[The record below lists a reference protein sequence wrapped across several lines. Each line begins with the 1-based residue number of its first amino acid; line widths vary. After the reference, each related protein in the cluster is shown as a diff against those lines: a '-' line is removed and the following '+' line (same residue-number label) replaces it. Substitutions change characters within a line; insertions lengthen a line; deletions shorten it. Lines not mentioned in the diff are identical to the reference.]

1 MEKKKK
7 IRFIINPVS
16 GPNRSEDKEQIIKD
30 HLDHN
35 QYEYECTYT
44 ERKGHATELAE
55 DAVSSAYDI
64 VVACGGDGTVNEV
77 AKGLIGSNTVLGI
90 IPGGSGNGFAM
101 YIGMGRSTVRAIKK
115 LNNTQMKTI
124 DTCYVNDIFF
134 INLAGIG
141 FDALIA
147 YKAENEKRRGFQMY
161 LNLVSKEMVR
171 FKAEDFRVIYDGE
184 TIEGPFTTIAIA
196 NAPMYGYNF
205 TVAPLADLSDGLF
218 DIVFIKEASI
228 LRTLGV
234 SWRMLNKTLDKS
246 PLVEVR
252 KAKEVTVISKKPYYF
267 HVDGESM
274 RFTDTLQFRMD
285 PLSLKVLFPILKNS

>member
-1 MEKKKK
+1 MHKKKK

-16 GPNRSEDKEQIIKD
+16 GANRSENREKIIRD
-30 HLDHN
+30 HLDHD
-35 QYEYECTYT
+35 QYDYDCIYT
-44 ERKGHATELAE
+44 ERRGHAAELSAE
-55 DAVSSAYDI
+55 AAALHYDV

-77 AKGLIGSNTVLGI
+77 AKGIKGSDTVLGI
-90 IPGGSGNGFAM
+90 LPGGSGNGFAM
-101 YIGMGRSTVRAIKK
+101 YIGMGRNTARAVKK
-115 LNNTQMKTI
+115 LNNATVKTI

-147 YKAENEKRRGFQMY
+147 YKAENEEKRGLQMY
-161 LNLVSKEMVR
+161 VNLVGKEMAK
-171 FKAEDFRVIYDGE
+171 FKAEEFKVIFDGK
-184 TIEGPFTTIAIA
+184 TIEGAFTTVAVA

-218 DIVFIKEASI
+218 DVVFMKEAG
-228 LRTLGV
+228 LFKTL
-234 SWRMLNKTLDKS
+234 STSLRMLNKTLDKS
-246 PLVEVR
+246 SLVEVR

-274 RFTDTLQFRMD
+274 EFKDTLNFRMD
-285 PLSLKVLFPILKNS
+285 PLSLRVLFPVK

>member
-1 MEKKKK
+1 MEQKKK

-16 GPNRSEDKEQIIKD
+16 GANRSENKEKIIHD
-30 HLDHN
+30 HLDHS
-35 QYEYECTYT
+35 QFDYECIYT
-44 ERKGHATELAE
+44 ERKNHATELAAE
-55 DAVSSAYDI
+55 AVTLGYDI

-77 AKGLIGSNTVLGI
+77 AKGLIGSDTVLGI

-101 YIGMGRSTVRAIKK
+101 YIGMGRSTTRAVKK
-115 LNNTQMKTI
+115 LNKTQVKTI

-147 YKAENEKRRGFQMY
+147 YKAENEKRRGLQMY
-161 LNLVSKEMVR
+161 VNLVGKEMVR
-171 FKAEDFRVIYDGE
+171 FKAEDFKVIYDGQ

-228 LRTLGV
+228 LRTLGA
-234 SWRMLNKTLDKS
+234 SWRMLNKTLDRS

-252 KAKEVTVISKKPYYF
+252 KAREVTVISKKPYYF

-274 RFTDTLQFRMD
+274 KFTDTLQFRMD
-285 PLSLKVLFPILKNS
+285 PLSLKVLFPVK